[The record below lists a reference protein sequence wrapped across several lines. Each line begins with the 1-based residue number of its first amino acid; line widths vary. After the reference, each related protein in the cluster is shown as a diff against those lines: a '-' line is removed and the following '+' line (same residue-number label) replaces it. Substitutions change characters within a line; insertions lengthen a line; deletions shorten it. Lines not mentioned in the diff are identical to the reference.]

1 MERTY
6 GMTDS
11 SQLLRP
17 LCLFLSRNRFL
28 VCLVK
33 QRMRKIVSRKVS
45 SDRLKMSMIRLNR
58 TNESTN
64 KWTKKR
70 KNEKWMKKN
79 ERIRINEM
87 NDWNEMTDDWLAG
100 WLAWWVS
107 ASMKEWVDE
116 QAKIRLKDRWMNVA
130 EDILRTCQ
138 RQFHDMLWLWL
149 LCLSWSNS
157 RLN

>member
-6 GMTDS
+6 GMNDL
-11 SQLLRP
+11 SQLLRS
-17 LCLFLSRNRFL
+17 LCLFLSKNRFL
-28 VCLVK
+28 VCLVE

-45 SDRLKMSMIRLNR
+45 SDRLKMSMIR
-58 TNESTN
+58 TNQSTN
-64 KWTKKR
+64 KWTNER
-70 KNEKWMKKN
+70 KNEKWMKKKWKN
-79 ERIRINEM
+79 ANK
-87 NDWNEMTDDWLAG
+87 WNEWLKWDDRRLAG
-100 WLAWWVS
+100 WLAWCVS

-116 QAKIRLKDRWMNVA
+116 QTNIRLKDRWMNVT